1 MSNEAENTSFFQRE
15 AWYTDAQGKSVVN
28 SITSTVIDYWTGVPA
43 TINGMLGGYA
53 SVTSTDTKA
62 SSLFISEFIKGKR
75 GANNRILKP
84 PRISTDYACDCGA
97 GIGRVSKHFLLKH
110 FNKVDLVEYTPKFIE
125 QAEESYL
132 AKEKQEGRVG
142 RFICEGLQ
150 TFTPE
155 EGKYD
160 LIWCQWVLSH
170 LTDEDLVSFLVRCKR
185 GLKANGIIG
194 IKENV
199 TAVGYSFDNED
210 SSVTRRVI
218 VDNVFTNSFLI
229 DSRHNIYA

>member
-1 MSNEAENTSFFQRE
+1 
-15 AWYTDAQGKSVVN
+15 
-28 SITSTVIDYWTGVPA
+28 
-43 TINGMLGGYA
+43 MLGGYA

-110 FNKVDLVEYTPKFIE
+110 FNKDRIFIK
-125 QAEESYL
+125 QAEQSYL
-132 AKEKQEGRVG
+132 AKEKQEGRVES
-142 RFICEGLQ
+142 FICEGLQ

-160 LIWCQWVLSH
+160 LIWVLSH

-185 GLKANGIIG
+185 SLKVNGIIG
-194 IKENV
+194 IMENV
-199 TAVGYSFDNED
+199 TAVGYSFED
-210 SSVTRRVI
+210 VVLRGEASMLTTYLPIAFSSTRVI
-218 VDNVFTNSFLI
+218 TFMHTIFFFFRSNALLKKLFIKPVFEF
-229 DSRHNIYA
+229 